1 VSQVG
6 GGTSSCCR
14 DDLAGKSGRVAR
26 LEFMLITA
34 GQVEGMIGGMGDDD
48 EYRLDAQ
55 IIVGTGGSC
64 HSLGSHDQQFQGGL
78 FE

>member
-1 VSQVG
+1 MV
-6 GGTSSCCR
+6 
-14 DDLAGKSGRVAR
+14 
-26 LEFMLITA
+26 ITA
-34 GQVEGMIGGMGDDD
+34 GQVEGMIGGMGDD

-55 IIVGTGGSC
+55 IIVGTGGSS